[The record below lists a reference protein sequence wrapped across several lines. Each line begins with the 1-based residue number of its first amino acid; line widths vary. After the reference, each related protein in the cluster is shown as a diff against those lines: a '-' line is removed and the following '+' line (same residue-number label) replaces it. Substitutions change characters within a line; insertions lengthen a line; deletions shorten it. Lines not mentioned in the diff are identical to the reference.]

1 MERPASITIQI
12 SPDAAEAVAHFPI
25 GPLDAELLRAA
36 ATKAGVDMNPE
47 VLAALESIAAAH
59 SAEAPASAVIAR
71 ATLPHHGENGRVEWA
86 ANMNPRAERAPDTG
100 KTDHYTGARYVR
112 VAQGATI
119 ATLVPPTGGTPGKDV
134 RGQTIAPTHGK
145 PAVLRAGEGVMLG
158 TESRLVAKRPGIVIL
173 HEDELRVSDTL
184 EINGSVDFAVGHI
197 DFEGHVHIAKGIGPG
212 FRIRARGDIRVG
224 DLVEPCDILCGGSL
238 ECRSGIAGHGRG
250 TISIARSARAGHMEQ
265 VKGVVREDL
274 VVDREII
281 DCNLIVGRDLN
292 SPSATVLGGSIE
304 VTGLVRIAT
313 LGSERSPVTVL
324 CVGDA
329 PLLRGARLEAKN
341 AVAKFQAQLDTLTE
355 QRRMIQLNP
364 KPSASERERLCELE
378 YELNAA
384 EKGHADASARLA
396 DLDARFNAQAKVDI
410 HIGKMIHP
418 GVRLKIGDRTA
429 SFTKPVRGPLA
440 ICWNE
445 QHQLVIMPSGG
456 TPQEL
461 SRVARVERF
470 APAAAA

>member
-1 MERPASITIQI
+1 MERPASISIQI
-12 SPDAAEAVAHFPI
+12 SPDSAEAVATFPI
-25 GPLDAELLRAA
+25 GPVDAEALRAA
-36 ATKAGVDMNPE
+36 AAKAGVDLNPE
-47 VLAALESIAAAH
+47 VLATIESLAAPHATD
-59 SAEAPASAVIAR
+59 APASAVIAR
-71 ATLPHHGENGRVEWA
+71 ATPPRHGEDGRIEWA
-86 ANMNPRAERAPDTG
+86 ENMNPRAARDEGA

-119 ATLVPPTGGTPGKDV
+119 ATLVPPTEGTPGRDV
-134 RGQTIAPTHGK
+134 RGQTIAPTRGK

-173 HEDELRVSDTL
+173 QDDEVRVSDTL
-184 EINGSVDFAVGHI
+184 EINSGVDFSVGHI
-197 DFEGHVHIAKGIGPG
+197 EFEGHVHIAKGIGPG
-212 FRIRARGDIRVG
+212 FRVRARGDIRVG

-250 TISIARSARAGHMEQ
+250 TISVARSARAGHMEQ

-292 SPSATVLGGSIE
+292 SPNATVLGGSIE
-304 VTGLVRIAT
+304 VTGSVRIAT

-341 AVAKFQAQLDTLTE
+341 AVAKFQAQLETLTE
-355 QRRMIQLNP
+355 QRRMIQLNS
-364 KPSASERERLCELE
+364 KPSAADRERMCELE

-384 EKGHADASARLA
+384 EKGHAEASARLA
-396 DLDARFNAQAKVDI
+396 DLDARFNAQAKVDL

-445 QHQLVIMPSGG
+445 QHQLVIVPSGG
-456 TPQEL
+456 APQEL

>member
-1 MERPASITIQI
+1 MERPASISIQI
-12 SPDAAEAVAHFPI
+12 SPDAAEAVANFPL
-25 GPLDAELLRAA
+25 GPVDAEALRAA
-36 ATKAGVDMNPE
+36 AAKAGVDLNPE
-47 VLAALESIAAAH
+47 VLAAIESIA
-59 SAEAPASAVIAR
+59 SANSADAPASAVIAR
-71 ATLPHHGENGRVEWA
+71 ATPPRHGENGRVDWA
-86 ANMNPRAERAPDTG
+86 ANMNPRAERAPEAG
-100 KTDHYTGARYVR
+100 KTDHYAGARYVR

-119 ATLVPPTGGTPGKDV
+119 ATLVPPTAGTPGKDV
-134 RGQTIAPTHGK
+134 CGQSIAPTHGK
-145 PAVLRAGEGVMLG
+145 PATLRAGEGVMLG

-173 HEDELRVSDTL
+173 HDDELCVSDTL
-184 EINGSVDFAVGHI
+184 EINGTVDFSVGHI
-197 DFEGHVHIAKGIGPG
+197 DFEGHVRIAKGIGPG
-212 FRIRARGDIRVG
+212 FHVRARGNITVG
-224 DLVEPCDILCGGSL
+224 DLVEPCEILCGGSL
-238 ECRSGIAGHGRG
+238 ECRTGIAGHGRG
-250 TISIARSARAGHMEQ
+250 TISVARSARAGHMEQ

-281 DCNLIVGRDLN
+281 DCTLIIGRDLN

-304 VTGLVRIAT
+304 VTGSVRIAT
-313 LGSERSPVTVL
+313 LGSERSPVTTL

-355 QRRMIQLNP
+355 QRRMIQLNT
-364 KPSASERERLCELE
+364 KPSAADRERMCELE

-445 QHQLVIMPSGG
+445 QHQLVVVPSGG

>member
-1 MERPASITIQI
+1 MERPASISIQI
-12 SPDAAEAVAHFPI
+12 SPDSAEAVANFPG
-25 GPLDAELLRAA
+25 GPLDAEALRVA
-36 ATKAGVDMNPE
+36 ATKAGVDLNPE
-47 VLAALESIAAAH
+47 VLAAIESLAAKHAT
-59 SAEAPASAVIAR
+59 EAPASAVIAR
-71 ATLPHHGENGRVEWA
+71 ATPPSHGADGRIEWA
-86 ANMNPRAERAPDTG
+86 ENMNPRAARDEGA

-112 VAQGATI
+112 VALGATI
-119 ATLVPPTGGTPGKDV
+119 ATLVPPTDGTPGRDV
-134 RGQTIAPTHGK
+134 RGQTIAPTRGK
-145 PAVLRAGEGVMLG
+145 PAVLRGGDGVMLG
-158 TESRLVAKRPGIVIL
+158 TESRLVAKRAGIVIL
-173 HEDELRVSDTL
+173 QDDEIRVSDTL
-184 EINGSVDFAVGHI
+184 EINGGVDFTIGHI

-212 FRIRARGDIRVG
+212 FRVRARGDIRVG

-250 TISIARSARAGHMEQ
+250 TISVARSARAGHMEQ

-274 VVDREII
+274 IVDREII

-292 SPSATVLGGSIE
+292 SPNATVLGGSIE
-304 VTGLVRIAT
+304 VTGSVRIAT
-313 LGSERSPVTVL
+313 LGSERSPMTVL

-341 AVAKFQAQLDTLTE
+341 AVAKFQTQLETLTE

-364 KPSASERERLCELE
+364 KPSAADRERMCELE

-384 EKGHADASARLA
+384 EKGHAEASARLA
-396 DLDARFNAQAKVDI
+396 DLDARFKSQAKVDI
-410 HIGKMIHP
+410 HIGKMIFP
-418 GVRLKIGDRTA
+418 GVRIKIGDRQA